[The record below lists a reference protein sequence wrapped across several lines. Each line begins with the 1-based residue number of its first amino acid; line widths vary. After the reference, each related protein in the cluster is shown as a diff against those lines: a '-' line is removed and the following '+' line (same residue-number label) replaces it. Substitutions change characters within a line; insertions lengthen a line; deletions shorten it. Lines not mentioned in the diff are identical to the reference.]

1 MSSKP
6 YRLEMSKR
14 VVIDYDVDKWK
25 KRLNDNSISLDEVRN
40 TYKLFHTKDLGTK
53 HLDYNIRL
61 AFKTKFKDQLANFAG
76 TDKFCYNCKTL
87 SNIEIKETFLHA
99 CYTCPHINVLINNIS
114 RFFNMGYNLKAK
126 EVLLYKAYPDR
137 KNSFVD
143 INRSLAFQTNNICSY
158 VRFMLV
164 SKQLTSYKI
173 LASQTPVLQEYK

>member
-1 MSSKP
+1 M
-6 YRLEMSKR
+6 
-14 VVIDYDVDKWK
+14 
-25 KRLNDNSISLDEVRN
+25 
-40 TYKLFHTKDLGTK
+40 FHTKDLGTK

-61 AFKTKFKDQLANFAG
+61 ALKTKFKDHLADFAG

-114 RFFNMGYNLKAK
+114 CFFNMDYNLKAK